1 MRDINLSP
9 RLMVLKWLA
18 ASYHGP
24 PGLDRAAVG
33 GSTEA
38 AVAGSAHPCTL
49 APLTPLHP
57 YTLTPYTLAALQSRT
72 LKRWPLAAVT
82 PSAAP
87 FYT

>member
-57 YTLTPYTLAALQSRT
+57 YTLTPLQLCKVGRLSGG
-72 LKRWPLAAVT
+72 
-82 PSAAP
+82 PSQL
-87 FYT
+87 

>member
-49 APLTPLHP
+49 APLHP
-57 YTLTPYTLAALQSRT
+57 YTLTPLHLYTLAALQSRT